1 MSAVGPFRLTVR
13 LAEPFREGVGEFLT
27 VETPVRSIGELT
39 ALLEARLPNF
49 SADND
54 ELFNFALNGELILHG
69 EKAVALQSG
78 DQVELLVAFSG
89 G

>member
-1 MSAVGPFRLTVR
+1 MSFNLTVR

-27 VETPVRSIGELT
+27 ITSPVHTIGEL
-39 ALLEARLPNF
+39 LPILDRDVPGF
-49 SADND
+49 ASGND

-69 EKAVALQSG
+69 ERSVKLKDG
-78 DQVELLVAFSG
+78 DEVEILVAFSG